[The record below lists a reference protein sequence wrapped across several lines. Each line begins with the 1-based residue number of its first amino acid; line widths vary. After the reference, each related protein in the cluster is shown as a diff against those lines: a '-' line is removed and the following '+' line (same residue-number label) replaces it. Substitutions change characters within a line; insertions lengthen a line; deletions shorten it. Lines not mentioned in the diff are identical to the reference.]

1 MGPGENWKSGVRV
14 KLNAGCFTL
23 VLSLRVLL
31 SKNDLAAFIRTV
43 KKLVKM
49 DLVKIQKSSG
59 LNLEKIS
66 VMKTPAG
73 KSLYSIR
80 VTRSFRAVLTVGKG
94 YLRFVSLHPD
104 HDSAYK
110 RC

>member
-1 MGPGENWKSGVRV
+1 MKVD
-14 KLNAGCFTL
+14 LNFPPFQKDL
-23 VLSLRVLL
+23 FSLN
-31 SKNDLAAFIRTV
+31 KNELTAFIRTA

-49 DLVKIQKSSG
+49 DLIKIQKSSG
-59 LNLEKIS
+59 LNLEKIG

-80 VTRSFRAVLTVGKG
+80 VTRSFRAVLTIDTG

-110 RC
+110 K

>member
-1 MGPGENWKSGVRV
+1 MKVD
-14 KLNAGCFTL
+14 LNFPPFQKDL
-23 VLSLRVLL
+23 FSL
-31 SKNDLAAFIRTV
+31 SKNDIAAFIRTV

-49 DLVKIQKSSG
+49 DLVEIQKSSG

-110 RC
+110 RS

>member
-49 DLVKIQKSSG
+49 DL
-59 LNLEKIS
+59 NH
-66 VMKTPAG
+66 AG
-73 KSLYSIR
+73 M
-80 VTRSFRAVLTVGKG
+80 
-94 YLRFVSLHPD
+94 HPF
-104 HDSAYK
+104 YP
-110 RC
+110 